1 MVFRRLLLM
10 AELRP
15 WGQPR
20 AAVPTEAVAAR
31 PISLLLLLSE
41 ISLTLLCHEAHDRAI
56 VVNK

>member
-1 MVFRRLLLM
+1 M

-15 WGQPR
+15 SGQPR
-20 AAVPTEAVAAR
+20 AAVPTQAVAAR
-31 PISLLLLLSE
+31 PISLLLSLSE